1 MAILPIRK
9 IGDEVLTKKTR
20 RVTSIDRSVL
30 KLIDDMVETMS
41 AAPGVGLAANQV
53 GKLLRIAVIQMP
65 DEPVITLINPVVVK
79 REGERLVEEGCLS
92 IPGWHGETKRSAT
105 VKIRALDRN
114 GKEFR
119 LKGDGLL
126 GQCLEHEIDHLDG
139 ILYTERLAEPGSLE
153 KNEPE
158 DAAGIPVPE

>member
-1 MAILPIRK
+1 MAVLSIRK
-9 IGDEVLTKKTR
+9 AGDEVLNKKTR

-30 KLIDDMVETMS
+30 KLIDDMIETMR

-79 REGERLVEEGCLS
+79 REGERVVDEGCLS
-92 IPGWHGETKRSAT
+92 IPGWHGETRRST
-105 VKIRALDRN
+105 CVKIRALDRD

-119 LKGDGLL
+119 LKGEDLL

-139 ILYTERLAEPGSLE
+139 ILYTDRLVKPGSLV

-158 DAAGIPVPE
+158 ENTSLPPSE